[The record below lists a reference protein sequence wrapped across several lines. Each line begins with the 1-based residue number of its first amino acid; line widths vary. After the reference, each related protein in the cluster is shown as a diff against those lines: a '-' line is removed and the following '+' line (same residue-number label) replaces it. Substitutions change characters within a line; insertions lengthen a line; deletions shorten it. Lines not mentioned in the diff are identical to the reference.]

1 MAKTADKVRNAAG
14 GARPYVDRAL
24 TDEELRDNVK
34 NAFSAAREVYNELT
48 GRRGVAGI
56 ATRVAVDKDIQDNLR
71 TAVDELRHA
80 ANRLQG
86 REEHKSRNG
95 LLLLTGIALGILFN
109 PVTGPETRRW
119 LRDHLFGGGGDQFG
133 YEPGGNSGTTGSSS

>member
-1 MAKTADKVRNAAG
+1 MPKTTEKVRTAAG
-14 GARPYVDRAL
+14 GAKPYLDRAL
-24 TDEELRDNVK
+24 TDEDLRDNVK
-34 NAFSAAREVYNELT
+34 NAFSAAREIYNELA
-48 GRRGVAGI
+48 GRRGVTGL

-71 TAVDELRHA
+71 TAVDELRQA

-95 LLLLTGIALGILFN
+95 MLLLTGIALGILFN

-119 LRDHLFGGGGDQFG
+119 LRDHLFGGGEDQFG
-133 YEPGGNSGTTGSSS
+133 YEPGGNSGTTGSQS